1 MDSTEK
7 AEVLVIGAGPAG
19 VGVATG
25 LARRGIAPVILVDRS
40 ERVGGLPSLYKRKPG
55 GVPTFVLWTQGRLV
69 FGEQLAEYLAHKLQG
84 SKVEVWTETQVM
96 EISPTEKNVTLVN
109 PRLGRLRVSADAV
122 VLACGAREKTAAE
135 RGWIFGSRPSGLLF
149 TKNLLDLMD
158 QGNVH
163 VAFRPVILGSDLIAH
178 AASAKLKSAGAL
190 DAIMVD
196 RSRRP
201 DCSLPARFFFGHWAR
216 PHYRGGAQAVT
227 VAGTAC
233 VSAVTPANG
242 DEIRGDVIMI
252 CGDLVPNTELAL
264 AAKMQVDL
272 ASRRAAVRSD
282 YQLSTSG
289 WFAAGNILG
298 NYHGAEWCYF
308 HGRRVARQV
317 AKYLH
322 RTKPYG
328 K

>member
-7 AEVLVIGAGPAG
+7 VEVLVIGAGPAG
-19 VGVATG
+19 IGVATG
-25 LARRGIAPVILVDRS
+25 LAHLGIAPVVLVDRGDKI
-40 ERVGGLPSLYKRKPG
+40 GGVPSLYKRKPE
-55 GVPTFVLWTQGRLV
+55 GVPTFVLWTQGRFV
-69 FGEQLAEYLAHKLQG
+69 FGEQMAEHLAHKLQG
-84 SKVEVWTETQVM
+84 SKVEAWTETQVI
-96 EISPTEKNVTLVN
+96 EISPGEKIATLVN
-109 PRLGRLRVSADAV
+109 PRRGRFRVSAEAV
-122 VLACGAREKTAAE
+122 VLACGAREKTPAE

-149 TKNLLDLMD
+149 TKNLLDLVD
-158 QGNVH
+158 QCNVH

-190 DAIMVD
+190 DAVMVD

-201 DCSLPARFFFGHWAR
+201 DCSLPARLFFRRWAR
-216 PHYRGGAQAVT
+216 PHYRGGAQTVT
-227 VAGTAC
+227 VAGTAG
-233 VSAVTPANG
+233 VSAVTPAHGN
-242 DEIRGDVIMI
+242 EIRGDVLMI

-264 AAKMQVDL
+264 MGKMQVDL
-272 ASRRAAVRSD
+272 ASRRAAVGSD
-282 YQLSTSG
+282 YQLSTPG

-298 NYHGAEWCYF
+298 NFHGAEWCYF

-322 RTKPYG
+322 RTTPHG